1 MAAKNNSA
9 RLQRGQAPELP
20 QNDDRDAELEDAEL
34 FRAAVGNVLPVTK
47 TDKVVLRAE
56 PKPPLPLQHQRDET
70 RALAESLSTD
80 SGAAATE
87 DKGDTSTFL
96 RPGLS
101 RQVLRRLR
109 SGHWVAKHELDLH
122 GYTTPEAKQRMVE
135 FLALALRQ
143 GVRCVRIIHG
153 KGLRNLNER
162 EPVLKN
168 KVRLWLSQREDV
180 LAYAEARPADGGG
193 GAVIVLLRAPKT
205 NNEPDE

>member
-1 MAAKNNSA
+1 MSA
-9 RLQRGQAPELP
+9 RRSSARPRPEESADQP
-20 QNDDRDAELEDAEL
+20 GEDDDAAL
-34 FRAAVGNVLPVTK
+34 FRAAVGEVQPVAK
-47 TDKVVLRAE
+47 ADKVVLRVE

-87 DKGDTSTFL
+87 EKGDTSTFL
-96 RPGLS
+96 RPGIS

-109 SGHWVAKHELDLH
+109 SGHWAAKHELDLH
-122 GYTTPEAKQRMVE
+122 GHTTAEAKQRMVE

-180 LAYAEARPADGGG
+180 LAYTEARPADGGG

-205 NNEPDE
+205 NNEADE

>member
-1 MAAKNNSA
+1 MSPKSSSA
-9 RLQRGQAPELP
+9 RPRPGETA
-20 QNDDRDAELEDAEL
+20 EDAGEDEDAAL

-47 TDKVVLRAE
+47 PDRVVLRAE

-70 RALAESLSTD
+70 RALVESLSPD
-80 SGAAATE
+80 SGATINDE
-87 DKGDTSTFL
+87 KGDASTFL

-122 GYTTPEAKQRMVE
+122 GYTTVESKQHVAE

-153 KGLRNLNER
+153 KGLRNMHDR

-180 LAYAEARPADGGG
+180 LAYTEARPADGGG
-193 GAVIVLLRAPKT
+193 GAVIVLLRAPQTKS
-205 NNEPDE
+205 NNLQSAENE